1 MRKTFAAAT
10 MSAAIL
16 GGAAAGTFLFTPGLA
31 GAQTDDTT
39 STTLTEQV
47 EASGQARPERGAWV
61 ADTLAQLVTDGTITQ
76 EQADA
81 VAAALE
87 ANRPEHGPGHEGRG
101 ERLRAA
107 FDAAAESLGTTPEE
121 LRDALRDGTTIAE
134 LAGEAGVEV
143 GDVVGDMV
151 AAATTEL
158 QAKVDAGEIDQE
170 RADEILSTLTE
181 RLTDLVENGRPDG
194 PRG

>member
-39 STTLTEQV
+39 SVTVESTEQ
-47 EASGQARPERGAWV
+47 SRPERGAWV
-61 ADTLAQLVTDGTITQ
+61 GETLAQLVTDGTITQ

-107 FDAAAESLGTTPEE
+107 FDAAAGALGTTPEE
-121 LRDALRDGTTIAE
+121 LREALHDGSTIAE
-134 LAGEAGVEV
+134 LAAEAGVEV
-143 GDVVGDMV
+143 GTVVEDMV

-158 QAKVDAGEIDQE
+158 QGKVDAGLIEQE
-170 RADEILSTLTE
+170 QADELLSTLTE
-181 RLTDLVENGRPDG
+181 RLTDLVENGRPAG

>member
-31 GAQTDDTT
+31 GAQTDDSS
-39 STTLTEQV
+39 STTVV
-47 EASGQARPERGAWV
+47 EETGQARPGRGAWV
-61 ADTLAQLVTDGTITQ
+61 AETLAQLVTDGTITQ

-107 FDAAAESLGTTPEE
+107 FDAAATSLGTTPEE
-121 LRDALRDGTTIAE
+121 LRDALRDGSTIAE
-134 LAGEAGVEV
+134 LAAEAGVEV
-143 GDVVGDMV
+143 GSVVEDMV

-158 QAKVDAGEIDQE
+158 QEKVAAGEIDQE

-181 RLTDLVENGRPDG
+181 RLTDLVENGRPAG